1 MAQYNSSEWN
11 STSVNHS
18 IQSTSSI
25 SCSYVV
31 YRQSAV
37 EDFYSTYMASIVLN
51 SICALP
57 TSVLNMLVMVVVW
70 RKPQLHN
77 PSNVLLSNLAL
88 TDFGVGC
95 VVQPVFVAHKIGEIY
110 GNIPLHCI
118 ASLVSKTLASVLGA
132 VSLMTLTAISIDR
145 LLALVLSVRYR
156 AVVTIRQTTRT
167 VGFLWIIGI
176 ISAIPLFIYP
186 VSFVYCMILLL
197 GLCLTVTTLAYAKL
211 LRLIQRHRSR
221 VEADLQTAQHAQA
234 TQHAQPELT
243 SIAKYRS
250 STRTVI
256 YLVLMMFISY
266 SPYLFLN
273 IVLAVARRS
282 DDRFKAAFNIAHTI
296 LFINSLM
303 NPVFYCWKMRSIRKA
318 IMETISNFLPE

>member
-37 EDFYSTYMASIVLN
+37 ENFYSTYMASIVLN

-70 RKPQLHN
+70 RKPQLHS

-318 IMETISNFLPE
+318 IMETISKFLPE